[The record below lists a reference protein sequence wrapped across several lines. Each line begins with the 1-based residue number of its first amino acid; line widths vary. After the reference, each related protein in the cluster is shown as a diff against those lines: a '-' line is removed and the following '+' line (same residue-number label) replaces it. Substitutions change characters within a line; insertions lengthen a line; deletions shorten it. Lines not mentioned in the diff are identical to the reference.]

1 MPGAP
6 ARRSGAMESSFLAPD
21 DAVGGFGGRSPTARE
36 RAVGDRIRRSRE
48 LFARYLT
55 PPAGADRS

>member
-1 MPGAP
+1 
-6 ARRSGAMESSFLAPD
+6 MESSFLAPD
-21 DAVGGFGGRSPTARE
+21 DAVGGFGGPSPTARE